1 MSETPG
7 TSGAYLGV
15 FDGHNAAAALFRDGR
30 VQAVVQEERLTRVKN
45 HFGPPER
52 AVAAVLDLA
61 SLTAADVDEVHF
73 ASGYLSTARPPGY
86 MSQSFSDRY
95 RTSLRQRL
103 QRQVAASG
111 PYRRRRAR
119 QRMAERTAMAR
130 QWGFD
135 RARIQF
141 HDHHTAH
148 AATAYH
154 GLRRDDD
161 PYLVLTL
168 DGGGDG
174 LAGSVWRGR
183 GGELERVSTIAQE
196 DSLGEIYA
204 VTTHLLGFTPLE
216 HEYKLMGMAPYASP
230 EHAERAASVFA
241 RYLELDPADPTRFR
255 RLIPEALSLLG
266 PRLARN
272 LERLR
277 FDTIC
282 AGLQLFTERL
292 LSAWVEACVRATGIG
307 RVLGAGGVFM
317 NVKANKVISELAAVD
332 YFQAFPSSGDESLT
346 FGVCYMA
353 ARERGEA
360 IAPIEHCYLGNEV
373 SLAEAREAVT
383 AAGADLIAEEP
394 EDMARRVAQLL
405 ADGEIVARAA
415 GPMEFGAR
423 ALGNRSILADPVN
436 QDVVRV
442 INQMI
447 KKRDFWMPFAPV
459 VLRHRADAYF
469 PNAKN
474 LPSPY
479 MMNTFDSTDRRGE
492 FMAAVHNAD
501 LTARPQLLEAGQNAG
516 YEAILEH
523 FGEITGRHVLLNT
536 SFNLHGYPIV
546 CTAAEAVEVL
556 LRSGLRRLVVGPLL
570 VTKRG

>member
-1 MSETPG
+1 MAETSPSPG
-7 TSGAYLGV
+7 VYLGV
-15 FDGHNAAAALFRDGR
+15 FDGHNAAAAVFCGGG
-30 VQAVVQEERLTRVKN
+30 VQAVMQEERLTRVKN
-45 HFGPPER
+45 HFGPPNG
-52 AVAAVLDLA
+52 AVAAVLELA
-61 SLTAADVDEVHF
+61 GLTPADVDEVHF

-86 MSQSFSDRY
+86 MTQNFDDRY

-103 QRQVAASG
+103 HRAVAGTG
-111 PYRRRRAR
+111 PYRRRRTR
-119 QRMAERTAMAR
+119 QRMAERAALAQGWGLDPAR
-130 QWGFD
+130 V
-135 RARIQF
+135 RF

-174 LAGSVWRGR
+174 LAGSVWRGV
-183 GGELERVSTIAQE
+183 GGELEQVSTIAQE

-216 HEYKLMGMAPYASP
+216 HEYKLMGMAAYASP
-230 EHAERAASVFA
+230 EYADRAAAVFA
-241 RYLELDPADPTRFR
+241 RYLGLDPAAPTRFQR
-255 RLIPEALSLLG
+255 RVPEPLSQLG
-266 PRLARN
+266 PRLAVD

-277 FDTIC
+277 FDTVC
-282 AGLQLFTERL
+282 AGLQVFTERL
-292 LSAWVEACVRATGIG
+292 LAAWVAACVRATGIG

-317 NVKANKVISELAAVD
+317 NVKANKVIGELEEVD
-332 YFQAFPSSGDESLT
+332 CFEAFPSSGDESLT
-346 FGVCYMA
+346 FGVCYTA

-360 IAPIEHCYLGNEV
+360 IAPLAHCYLGNDI
-373 SLAEAREAVT
+373 SLAQGQEAAT
-383 AAGADLIAEEP
+383 AAGSRVSVEEP
-394 EDMARRVAQLL
+394 QDMGRRVAELL

-423 ALGNRSILADPVN
+423 ALGNRSILADPVH

-459 VLRHRADAYF
+459 VLRERADAYF
-469 PNAKN
+469 RNPKN

-479 MMNTFDSTDRRGE
+479 MMNTFDSTERRGE

-501 LTARPQLLEAGQNAG
+501 LTARPQLVEAGQNPG

-523 FGEITGRHVLLNT
+523 FGSLTGRHVLLNT

-546 CTAAEAVEVL
+546 STAAEAVDVL
-556 LRSGLRRLVVGPLL
+556 LDSGLRRLVVGPLL
-570 VTKRG
+570 VTKRD